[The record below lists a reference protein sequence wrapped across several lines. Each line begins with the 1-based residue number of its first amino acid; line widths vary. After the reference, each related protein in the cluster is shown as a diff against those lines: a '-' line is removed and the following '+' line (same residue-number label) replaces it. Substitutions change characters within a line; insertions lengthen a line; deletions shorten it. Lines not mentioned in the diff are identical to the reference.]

1 MVERYFESL
10 DKNIPPVQFSVNLF
24 EMENGDVAITLE
36 KFPRAR
42 ERGGRRC
49 QEEKPAQKRKE

>member
-1 MVERYFESL
+1 MVEKYFASL
-10 DKNIPPVQFSVNLF
+10 DKKYTPGTILSDFF

-36 KFPRAR
+36 KFPCAR

-49 QEEKPAQKRKE
+49 QEEKPAQRRKE